1 MKKIHI
7 ALALAIGVI
16 ITSCGDKKEKNVKNA
31 TNTIEIVHALDTVSV
46 NIQPKKVVAF
56 DIGAMETLNEMGI
69 KPVGV
74 PLEFIPENLKFLKD
88 DKSIIDVGSMMEPNF
103 EKIYAAQPDLI
114 VISARSEKFYKQ
126 LSEIAPTI
134 FTQVDNKDYVN
145 SFEKNNLM
153 LGKIFGQEEK
163 IQKRINDLKSLIN
176 SSRDEISKSDKKGL
190 VILYNKGKFSAYGKN
205 SRFGFIHDVMGVK
218 PIDQTLEVA
227 THGQPISNE
236 FIETTNPDYLFI
248 LDRSAVVNGI
258 KTNKNE
264 IENALIKRTNAFK
277 NNNIIYLDPQIWY
290 LSGGGLTST
299 EQMINDIKQ
308 AVLKK

>member
-7 ALALAIGVI
+7 ALALAIGI
-16 ITSCGDKKEKNVKNA
+16 IVTSCGDKKGKNA
-31 TNTIEIVHALDTVSV
+31 ENATYTIEIVHALDTVSV
-46 NIQPKKVVAF
+46 PIQPKKVVVF
-56 DIGAMETLNEMGI
+56 DIGAMETLNELGV

-74 PLEFIPENLKFLKD
+74 PAEFIPEHLKFLKD
-88 DKSIIDVGSMMEPNF
+88 DKSITDVGSMMEPNF

-134 FTQVDNKDYVN
+134 YTQVDNKDYVA

-163 IQKRINDLKSLIN
+163 VQKRINDLKAAIN
-176 SSRDEISKSDKKGL
+176 SSKDEISKSDKKAL

-236 FIETTNPDYLFI
+236 FIETANPDYLFI
-248 LDRSAVVNGI
+248 LDRAAVVNGI
-258 KTNKNE
+258 KTNKSE
-264 IENALIKRTNAFK
+264 IENALIQRTNAYK
-277 NNNIIYLDPQIWY
+277 NNNIIYLDPQVWY

-299 EQMINDIKQ
+299 EQMINDVKQ

>member
-16 ITSCGDKKEKNVKNA
+16 ITSCGDKKEKNVENA

-56 DIGAMETLNEMGI
+56 DIGAMETLNEIGI

-74 PLEFIPENLKFLKD
+74 PLEFIPEHLKFLKD

-176 SSRDEISKSDKKGL
+176 YSRDEISKSDKKGL

-264 IENALIKRTNAFK
+264 IENALIKRTNAYK

-308 AVLKK
+308 AVLKI

>member
-16 ITSCGDKKEKNVKNA
+16 ITSCGDKKEKNVENA

-56 DIGAMETLNEMGI
+56 DIGAMETLNEIGI

-74 PLEFIPENLKFLKD
+74 PLEFIPEHLKFLKD

-264 IENALIKRTNAFK
+264 IENALIKRTNAYK

-308 AVLKK
+308 AVLKI

>member
-1 MKKIHI
+1 MRKIHI

-16 ITSCGDKKEKNVKNA
+16 VTSCGDKKEKNAENA

-46 NIQPKKVVAF
+46 NMQPTKVVAF

-74 PLEFIPENLKFLKD
+74 PLEFIPEHLKFLKD

-134 FTQVDNKDYVN
+134 FTQVDNKDYVA

-264 IENALIKRTNAFK
+264 IENALIKRTNAYK

>member
-16 ITSCGDKKEKNVKNA
+16 ITSCGDKKEKNVENA

-74 PLEFIPENLKFLKD
+74 PLEFIPEHLKFLKD

-163 IQKRINDLKSLIN
+163 IQKRINDLKSLIS

-264 IENALIKRTNAFK
+264 IENALIKRTNAYK

-308 AVLKK
+308 AVLKI

>member
-69 KPVGV
+69 KPVGL
-74 PLEFIPENLKFLKD
+74 PLEFIPEHLKFLKD

-114 VISARSEKFYKQ
+114 VIFFRSEKFYKQ

-205 SRFGFIHDVMGVK
+205 SRFGFIHDVMDVK
-218 PIDQTLEVA
+218 L
-227 THGQPISNE
+227 
-236 FIETTNPDYLFI
+236 
-248 LDRSAVVNGI
+248 
-258 KTNKNE
+258 
-264 IENALIKRTNAFK
+264 
-277 NNNIIYLDPQIWY
+277 
-290 LSGGGLTST
+290 
-299 EQMINDIKQ
+299 
-308 AVLKK
+308 

>member
-7 ALALAIGVI
+7 ALALAIGI
-16 ITSCGDKKEKNVKNA
+16 IVTSCGDKKGKNA
-31 TNTIEIVHALDTVSV
+31 ENATYTIEIVHALDTVSV
-46 NIQPKKVVAF
+46 PIQPKKVVVF
-56 DIGAMETLNEMGI
+56 DIGAMETLNELGV

-74 PLEFIPENLKFLKD
+74 PAEFIPEHLKFLKD
-88 DKSIIDVGSMMEPNF
+88 DKSITDVGSMMEPNF

-126 LSEIAPTI
+126 FSEIAPTI
-134 FTQVDNKDYVN
+134 YTQVDNKDYVA

-153 LGKIFGQEEK
+153 LGKIFGQEK
-163 IQKRINDLKSLIN
+163 VQKRINDLKAAIN
-176 SSRDEISKSDKKGL
+176 SSKDEISKSDKKAL

-227 THGQPISNE
+227 THGQPSANE
-236 FIETTNPDYLFI
+236 FIETANPDYLFI
-248 LDRSAVVNGI
+248 LDRAAVVNGI
-258 KTNKNE
+258 KTNKSE
-264 IENALIKRTNAFK
+264 IENALIQRTNSYK
-277 NNNIIYLDPQIWY
+277 NNNIIYLDPQVWY

-299 EQMINDIKQ
+299 EQMINDVKQ

>member
-16 ITSCGDKKEKNVKNA
+16 ITSCGDKKEKNVENA

-56 DIGAMETLNEMGI
+56 DIGAMETLNEIGI

-74 PLEFIPENLKFLKD
+74 PLEFIPEHLKFLKD

-163 IQKRINDLKSLIN
+163 IQKRIHDLKSLIN

-264 IENALIKRTNAFK
+264 IENALIKRTNAYK

-308 AVLKK
+308 AVLKI

>member
-7 ALALAIGVI
+7 ALALAIGI
-16 ITSCGDKKEKNVKNA
+16 IVTSCGDKKGKNA
-31 TNTIEIVHALDTVSV
+31 ENATYTIEIVHALDTVSV
-46 NIQPKKVVAF
+46 PIQPKKVVVF
-56 DIGAMETLNEMGI
+56 DIGAMETLNELGV

-74 PLEFIPENLKFLKD
+74 PAEFIPEHLKFLKD
-88 DKSIIDVGSMMEPNF
+88 DKSITDVGSMMEPNF

-126 LSEIAPTI
+126 FSEIAPTI
-134 FTQVDNKDYVN
+134 YTQVDNKDYVA

-163 IQKRINDLKSLIN
+163 VQKRINDLKAAIN
-176 SSRDEISKSDKKGL
+176 SSKDEISKSDKKAL

-227 THGQPISNE
+227 THGQPSANE
-236 FIETTNPDYLFI
+236 FIETANPDYLFI
-248 LDRSAVVNGI
+248 LDRAAVVNGI
-258 KTNKNE
+258 KTNKSE
-264 IENALIKRTNAFK
+264 IENALIQRTNAYK
-277 NNNIIYLDPQIWY
+277 NNNIIYLDPQVWY

-299 EQMINDIKQ
+299 EQMINDVKQ

>member
-31 TNTIEIVHALDTVSV
+31 TNTIEIVHAFDTVSV

-74 PLEFIPENLKFLKD
+74 PLEFIPEHLKFLKD

>member
-7 ALALAIGVI
+7 ALALAIGI
-16 ITSCGDKKEKNVKNA
+16 IVTSCGDKKGKNA
-31 TNTIEIVHALDTVSV
+31 ENATYTIEIVHALDTVSV
-46 NIQPKKVVAF
+46 PIQPKKVVVF
-56 DIGAMETLNEMGI
+56 DIGAMETLNELGV

-74 PLEFIPENLKFLKD
+74 PAEFIPEHLESLKD
-88 DKSIIDVGSMMEPNF
+88 DKSITDVGSMMEPNF

-126 LSEIAPTI
+126 FSEIAPTI
-134 FTQVDNKDYVN
+134 YTQVDNKDYVA

-163 IQKRINDLKSLIN
+163 VQKRINDLKAAIN
-176 SSRDEISKSDKKGL
+176 SSKDEISKSDKKAL

-236 FIETTNPDYLFI
+236 FIETANPDYLFI
-248 LDRSAVVNGI
+248 LDRAAVVNGI
-258 KTNKNE
+258 KTNKSE
-264 IENALIKRTNAFK
+264 IENALIQRTNAYK
-277 NNNIIYLDPQIWY
+277 NNNIIYLDPQVWY

-299 EQMINDIKQ
+299 EQMINDVKQ

>member
-7 ALALAIGVI
+7 ALALAIGI
-16 ITSCGDKKEKNVKNA
+16 IVTSCGDKKGKNA
-31 TNTIEIVHALDTVSV
+31 ENATYTIEIVHALDTVSV
-46 NIQPKKVVAF
+46 PIQPKKVVVF
-56 DIGAMETLNEMGI
+56 DIGAMETLNELGV

-74 PLEFIPENLKFLKD
+74 PAEFIPEHLKFLKD
-88 DKSIIDVGSMMEPNF
+88 DKSITDVGSMMEPNF

-134 FTQVDNKDYVN
+134 YTQVDNKDYVA

-163 IQKRINDLKSLIN
+163 VQKRINDLKATIN
-176 SSRDEISKSDKKGL
+176 SSKDEISKSNKKAL

-236 FIETTNPDYLFI
+236 FIETANPDYLFI
-248 LDRSAVVNGI
+248 LDRAAVVNGI
-258 KTNKNE
+258 KTNKSE
-264 IENALIKRTNAFK
+264 IENALIQRTNAYK
-277 NNNIIYLDPQIWY
+277 NNNIIYLDPQVWY

-299 EQMINDIKQ
+299 EQMINDVKQ

>member
-69 KPVGV
+69 KPVGL
-74 PLEFIPENLKFLKD
+74 PLEFIPEHLKFLKD

-114 VISARSEKFYKQ
+114 VISSRSEKFYKQ

-205 SRFGFIHDVMGVK
+205 SRFGFIHDVMDVK

-290 LSGGGLTST
+290 LSGGRLTST

>member
-7 ALALAIGVI
+7 ALALAIGI
-16 ITSCGDKKEKNVKNA
+16 IVTSCGDKKGKNA
-31 TNTIEIVHALDTVSV
+31 ENATYTIEIVHALDTVSV
-46 NIQPKKVVAF
+46 PIQPKKVVVF
-56 DIGAMETLNEMGI
+56 DIGAMETLNELGV

-74 PLEFIPENLKFLKD
+74 PAEFIPEHLKFLKD
-88 DKSIIDVGSMMEPNF
+88 DKSITDVGSMMEPNF

-126 LSEIAPTI
+126 FSEIAPTI
-134 FTQVDNKDYVN
+134 YTQVDNKDYVA

-163 IQKRINDLKSLIN
+163 VQKRINDLKAAIN
-176 SSRDEISKSDKKGL
+176 SSKDEISKSDKKAL

-236 FIETTNPDYLFI
+236 FIETANPDYLFI
-248 LDRSAVVNGI
+248 LDRAAVVNGI
-258 KTNKNE
+258 KTNKSE
-264 IENALIKRTNAFK
+264 IENALIQRTNAYK
-277 NNNIIYLDPQIWY
+277 NNNIIYLDPQVWY

-299 EQMINDIKQ
+299 EQMINDVKQ